1 MITQI
6 IESIHSNPVIAA
18 VRKEQDI
25 EEAVRS
31 KASAIFI
38 LNADIFNIGYMV
50 SHVKDNGKNVFI
62 HIDFLEG
69 IGRDN
74 RAVDYIAEVIKPNG
88 IISTKSHSIKYAKEK
103 GLFTIQRF
111 FLIDSLSYDTTIK
124 TALAIQPD
132 LAEVMPA
139 VMSRVIG
146 KICRDLP
153 IPVIAGGLI
162 ETKEDIIEILHSGA
176 IGASTGKKALWDL

>member
-6 IESIHSNPVIAA
+6 LESIQSNPIIAA

-25 EEAVRS
+25 EEAARS
-31 KASAIFI
+31 KASTIFI
-38 LNADIFNIGYMV
+38 LNADIFNIRYMV
-50 SHVKDNGKNVFI
+50 DHVKDNGKNAFI

-69 IGRDN
+69 IGKDN
-74 RAVDYIAEVIKPNG
+74 RAIDYIAEVIKPDG

-103 GLFTIQRF
+103 GMFTIQRF
-111 FLIDSLSYDTTIK
+111 FLIDSLSYETTIK
-124 TALAIQPD
+124 TVQSIQPD
-132 LAEVMPA
+132 LVEIMPA

-146 KICRDLP
+146 KICRELS

-162 ETKEDIIEILHSGA
+162 ETKKDIIEILHSGA